1 MALDHPQPENCVGPQ
16 SEEAGK
22 ASACEG
28 CPNQKVCA
36 SGAAKEEDPAVA
48 QVAEQLASVKRK
60 VLVLSGKGGVGKS
73 TVASQLAF
81 GLASRGLRV
90 GLLDIDICGPSAPLM
105 LGVRGEAVHSSASGW
120 SPVWVSV
127 PTDAQAGDGDEA
139 EEGEL
144 GVMSIGFLLP
154 DADDAVIW
162 RGPRKNGLIKQF
174 LTDVEWGSLDVL
186 LIDTPP
192 GTSDEHISAVQY
204 MKRALGE
211 HDGAVVVSTPQEASM
226 ADVRKEL
233 NFCKKT
239 SLRVL
244 GVVENM
250 APLAVPLQHVRAV
263 DTVGVDVTARLLAA
277 VRAADPALLN
287 ECLLETI
294 VFPTGAGSPANA
306 GGSTPGRYAG
316 LAGPERMAAE
326 FGVPF
331 LGKLPLDP
339 AVGRACD
346 AGQAIAALG
355 AHGRAAVAV
364 RALCDRVARALFP
377 DVGADGGSAY
387 RFAGA
392 PDAPHSAGLVGAAL
406 AGGGAAAAP
415 MDE

>member
-1 MALDHPQPENCVGPQ
+1 MAPTLEHPEPENCVGPS
-16 SEEAGK
+16 SEQAGK

-48 QVAEQLASVKRK
+48 QVAAQLASVKRK

-120 SPVWVSV
+120 SPVWVTV
-127 PTDAQAGDGDEA
+127 PTDVPAGGGGNEDDEA

-144 GVMSIGFLLP
+144 GVMSIGFLLS

-174 LTDVEWGSLDVL
+174 LTDVEWGALDVL

-204 MKRALGE
+204 LKQALGP

-250 APLAVPLQHVRAV
+250 AALSTPLVDVRAL
-263 DTVGVDVTARLLAA
+263 DLAGEDITARLLAA
-277 VRAADPALLN
+277 VRAADPSLLDD
-287 ECLLETI
+287 CLLETV
-294 VFPTGAGSPANA
+294 VFPTGASMPAARA
-306 GGSTPGRYAG
+306 GAAPTPG
-316 LAGPERMAAE
+316 LAGPARMAAE

-346 AGQAIAALG
+346 AGQAIASLG
-355 AHGRAAVAV
+355 ARGRGALAV
-364 RALCDRVARALFP
+364 RALCDRVVSSLFP
-377 DVGADGGSAY
+377 EGGSGY
-387 RFAGA
+387 RAG
-392 PDAPHSAGLVGAAL
+392 S
-406 AGGGAAAAP
+406 GGSGVNVPGSEAISGIRAAP
-415 MDE
+415 MEL

>member
-1 MALDHPQPENCVGPQ
+1 MSTAPALEHPEPENCVGPQ
-16 SEEAGK
+16 SEQAGT

-28 CPNQKVCA
+28 CPNQKMCA
-36 SGAAKEEDPAVA
+36 SGAAREEDPAVA
-48 QVAEQLASVKRK
+48 QVAAQLASVKRK

-105 LGVRGEAVHSSASGW
+105 LGVRGEVVHSSSSGW

-127 PTDAQAGDGDEA
+127 PTARGGGGAGEASDEE

-174 LTDVEWGSLDVL
+174 LTDVEWGALDVL
-186 LIDTPP
+186 LVDTPP

-204 MKRALGE
+204 LKGALGA
-211 HDGAVVVSTPQEASM
+211 HDGAVVVTTPQEASM

-239 SLRVL
+239 GLRVL

-250 APLAVPLQHVRAV
+250 AALCTKLAQVKATDAR
-263 DTVGVDVTARLLAA
+263 GNDVTQRLLAA
-277 VRAADPALLN
+277 VRAADPALLDDC
-287 ECLLETI
+287 ELETI
-294 VFPTGAGSPANA
+294 VFPTGAPH
-306 GGSTPGRYAG
+306 GGGAARADG

-326 FGVPF
+326 FGAPF
-331 LGKLPLDP
+331 LGRLPLDP
-339 AVGRACD
+339 SVGRACD
-346 AGQAIAALG
+346 AGQPIAAVATG
-355 AHGRAAVAV
+355 GRAALAV
-364 RALCDRVARALFP
+364 RALCDRLAHDLFP
-377 DVGADGGSAY
+377 DGESGY
-387 RFAGA
+387 RFERGVGEGAGEA
-392 PDAPHSAGLVGAAL
+392 MRVDRP
-406 AGGGAAAAP
+406 
-415 MDE
+415 